1 MDWCSIFEK
10 KETKIGLYSTI
21 IFHLVLIIVLL
32 ITTIGGVVSEETAF
46 VLDFTG
52 QERLEEEIRRNEIKE
67 QASREIED
75 LLAGRQTVQYRNVAV
90 DRNTRN
96 LKDDRFKNPNQVYDE
111 ARELQ
116 KKLDASRREALAEQG
131 TDEVSGNSGNENKQE
146 SQTYKGPSVISYSLD
161 GRKALYLPVPV
172 YKCYGGGDVSVQII
186 VNRKGYVVAAKVIED
201 VSSADECLHRYAVEA
216 AKRSRFSASASA
228 PDRQA
233 GEIVY
238 RFIAQ

>member
-1 MDWCSIFEK
+1 MDWRSIFEK
-10 KETKIGLYSTI
+10 KETKIGLYSTV

-116 KKLDASRREALAEQG
+116 KSWTLPAARHWPNRGRMKFPEIPEMKTGRNRR
-131 TDEVSGNSGNENKQE
+131 
-146 SQTYKGPSVISYSLD
+146 PIR
-161 GRKALYLPVPV
+161 GRPLFH
-172 YKCYGGGDVSVQII
+172 I
-186 VNRKGYVVAAKVIED
+186 
-201 VSSADECLHRYAVEA
+201 H
-216 AKRSRFSASASA
+216 
-228 PDRQA
+228 
-233 GEIVY
+233 
-238 RFIAQ
+238 

>member
-1 MDWCSIFEK
+1 MDWRSIFEK

>member
-1 MDWCSIFEK
+1 MDWRSIFEK
-10 KETKIGLYSTI
+10 KETKIGLYSTV

-131 TDEVSGNSGNENKQE
+131 TDEVPGNSGDENKQE

>member
-1 MDWCSIFEK
+1 MDWRSIFEK
-10 KETKIGLYSTI
+10 KETKIGLYSTV

-131 TDEVSGNSGNENKQE
+131 TDEVSGNSGNEDRTE

-161 GRKALYLPVPV
+161 GRKALSLPVPV

-186 VNRKGYVVAAKVIED
+186 VNRKGYVVAAKVMED

-216 AKRSRFSASASA
+216 ARRSRFNASASA